1 MKEMVKPIKEYVMIE
16 KKAETGLCSRRSLL
30 AGSAALLT
38 GGLVS
43 GIQNI
48 YAGPA
53 PKTKSAPPL
62 PWKWVKLDPL
72 EAGRRAYRGYLKNK
86 G

>member
-1 MKEMVKPIKEYVMIE
+1 MKEE
-16 KKAETGLCSRRSLL
+16 KTGLCTRRNLL

-48 YAGPA
+48 YAAPA
-53 PKTKSAPPL
+53 PKTQSAPPL

-72 EAGRRAYRGYLKNK
+72 EAGRRAYRHYLKNK

>member
-1 MKEMVKPIKEYVMIE
+1 MKEKKE
-16 KKAETGLCSRRSLL
+16 ATGLCSRRSML

-53 PKTKSAPPL
+53 PKIKSAPPL
-62 PWKWVKLDPL
+62 PWKWVQLDPL
-72 EAGRRAYRGYLKNK
+72 EAGRRAYRSYLENK

>member
-1 MKEMVKPIKEYVMIE
+1 MKEKNED
-16 KKAETGLCSRRSLL
+16 TGLCSRRSLL

-62 PWKWVKLDPL
+62 PWKWVQ
-72 EAGRRAYRGYLKNK
+72 A
-86 G
+86 

>member
-1 MKEMVKPIKEYVMIE
+1 VKE
-16 KKAETGLCSRRSLL
+16 KKEETGLCSRRSLL

-38 GGLVS
+38 GGIVS

-48 YAGPA
+48 YAAPA
-53 PKTKSAPPL
+53 SKAKSAPPAPPL

-72 EAGRRAYRGYLKNK
+72 EAGRRAYRSYLEKK

>member
-1 MKEMVKPIKEYVMIE
+1 VKEQKE
-16 KKAETGLCSRRSLL
+16 ATGLCSRRSLL

-53 PKTKSAPPL
+53 PKTNSAPSL
-62 PWKWVKLDPL
+62 PWKWVNLDPL
-72 EAGRRAYRGYLKNK
+72 EAGRRAYRNYLKNK

>member
-1 MKEMVKPIKEYVMIE
+1 MKEEKE
-16 KKAETGLCSRRSLL
+16 GFCSRRSLL

-38 GGLVS
+38 GGLFS

-53 PKTKSAPPL
+53 PNPRSAPPL
-62 PWKWVKLDPL
+62 PWKWVKIDPL
-72 EAGRRAYRGYLKNK
+72 DAGRRAYRNYLKNK

>member
-1 MKEMVKPIKEYVMIE
+1 VKE
-16 KKAETGLCSRRSLL
+16 KKEETTRLCSRRNLL

-43 GIQNI
+43 GIQSI

-53 PKTKSAPPL
+53 PRTKNSPAPPL

-72 EAGRRAYRGYLKNK
+72 EAGRRAYYNYLKNK

>member
-1 MKEMVKPIKEYVMIE
+1 VKE
-16 KKAETGLCSRRSLL
+16 KKEATGLCSRRSLL

-53 PKTKSAPPL
+53 PKTMAPPL

-72 EAGRRAYRGYLKNK
+72 EAGRRAYRNYLKNK

>member
-1 MKEMVKPIKEYVMIE
+1 MKEERE
-16 KKAETGLCSRRSLL
+16 TTGLCSRRSLL

-43 GIQNI
+43 GIPNI
-48 YAGPA
+48 FASPA
-53 PKTKSAPPL
+53 PKTMAPPL

-72 EAGRRAYRGYLKNK
+72 EAGRRAYRNYLKNK

>member
-1 MKEMVKPIKEYVMIE
+1 VKE
-16 KKAETGLCSRRSLL
+16 KKVEATGLCSRRSLL

-53 PKTKSAPPL
+53 PRTKNAPAPPL

-72 EAGRRAYRGYLKNK
+72 EAGQRAYRNYLKNK

>member
-1 MKEMVKPIKEYVMIE
+1 MKE
-16 KKAETGLCSRRSLL
+16 KKDTTGLCSRRSML
-30 AGSAALLT
+30 AGSAVLLT

-53 PKTKSAPPL
+53 PKTNSAPPL

-72 EAGRRAYRGYLKNK
+72 EAGRRAYRNYLKNK